1 MLAYIK
7 TEMMKNIV
15 IIIFVFVGLISC
27 KPNKKKNTETNPL
40 LSYLEKNYEKPNEYV
55 IRKFDNHDIIFIG
68 ENHYIKQQVEF
79 IKNLIP
85 ELYKN
90 GIYNLGTE
98 FIRYSDT
105 ELINKLI
112 TDSIY
117 NEELAKKITFNSL
130 WHWGYQEY
138 LDIYK
143 EAWKLNQSLP
153 KNSPKFKIFGIEEDM
168 DWSYVKSEED
178 RDNPEIM
185 AKVFKSSSQFKEDE
199 GLSAFAIQKEVLD
212 KGEKAIIHCGIHH
225 AFTSYY
231 QPSFNSEKQEF
242 GGRYEKE
249 RMGNLIKNKI
259 GVKTMTIFIHGP
271 WYWSKGYDK
280 QVLPV
285 DGVLDSIFSNKENS
299 NFIPFG
305 VDTKGTPFGDL
316 KGETSVY
323 KYGYPNFTLK
333 DFCDG
338 YIFLN
343 PISEYKSVTVIPDF
357 ITSDKVEYVKQQEF
371 EYRNEN
377 LTAKDLNDTI
387 RIWLSEFK
395 LKMKKMNNNI
405 R

>member
-1 MLAYIK
+1 
-7 TEMMKNIV
+7 MMKNII
-15 IIIFVFVGLISC
+15 IIIFALVGLISC
-27 KPNKKKNTETNPL
+27 KPDRKKNVETNPL
-40 LSYLEKNYEKPNEYV
+40 LSYLEKNKEKPNDYV

-68 ENHYIKQQVEF
+68 ENHFIKQQVEF
-79 IKNLIP
+79 IRNLIP

-105 ELINKLI
+105 ELMNKLI
-112 TDSIY
+112 TDPIY
-117 NEELAKKITFNSL
+117 NEELAKEITFNSL

-153 KNSPKFKIFGIEEDM
+153 KNAPKFKIFGIEEDM
-168 DWSYVKSEED
+168 DWSYVKNVED
-178 RDNPEIM
+178 RDSPEIM

-199 GLSAFAIQKEVLD
+199 GLSAFAIQKEVLN
-212 KGEKAIIHCGIHH
+212 KNEKAIIHSGIHH

-231 QPSFNSEKQEF
+231 QPTFNPEKQEF
-242 GGRYEKE
+242 GGRYVKE

-259 GVKTMTIFIHGP
+259 GNRTITIFLHGP
-271 WYWSKGYDK
+271 WFSANGYDK

-285 DGVLDSIFSNKENS
+285 DGVLDSLFSIKDNS
-299 NFIPFG
+299 QLIPFG
-305 VDTKGTPFGDL
+305 VDTKGTPFGEL
-316 KGETSVY
+316 KGENSIY

-333 DFCDG
+333 DFSDG

-343 PISEYKSVTVIPDF
+343 PISEYESVTVIPNF
-357 ITSDKVEYVKQQEF
+357 VTPEKVEFIKQQEF

-377 LTAKDLNDTI
+377 LTAEMLNDTI
-387 RIWLSEFK
+387 RIWLIESDLK
-395 LKMKKMNNNI
+395 LKRMNNNI